1 MIVPKVKDK
10 LFSHETTLELIFL
23 LSSGKTILLVL
34 VHYSQMYWVHLSED
48 STWKARLKDP
58 CGTSADVQ

>member
-34 VHYSQMYWVHLSED
+34 VHYSQMY
-48 STWKARLKDP
+48 
-58 CGTSADVQ
+58 